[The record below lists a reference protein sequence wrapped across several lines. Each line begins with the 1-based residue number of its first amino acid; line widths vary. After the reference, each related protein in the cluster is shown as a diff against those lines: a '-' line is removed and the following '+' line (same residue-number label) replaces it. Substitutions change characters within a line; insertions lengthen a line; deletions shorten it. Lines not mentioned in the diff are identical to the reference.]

1 MNYDVFI
8 SCKSEDYQYAEEIYN
23 FLKESGIT
31 VFLASTELRRLG
43 ESEYR
48 KAISSA
54 LKAAHHMIVFASKP
68 EYIDARWVYYEW
80 DMFVNAKLKGF
91 KPGNIVTILKDVDTK
106 EINMDLWKY
115 ESLRFDDYKKS
126 LVSYVET
133 PESKQRLEQIKIAQ
147 KEEAEKQR
155 QEQARIEKQL
165 KIKRELVALA
175 EDFKKKLTNLS
186 VDIAKIKEKKR
197 AIGNVNYECPVCSEI
212 NSIVNENCEKCGWPF
227 SPIEGIEGAEY
238 LNKDRKTLIEKFK
251 ALRTAKC
258 NTEQIDDLNNQIASL
273 QASLDEAE
281 KEKKELLESNKS
293 LADEVIKLREEKS
306 KSKKDDDTNGSA
318 SGGSSNPKPSVFKGI
333 INWIKSLNKSFWGY
347 LALALLFVIVFVF
360 LDKHA
365 DPKDFDLE
373 CFEADSC
380 WVDTT
385 IADTV
390 EAEVVACDEL
400 MARFPDYLNVDE
412 REVLQKLIDGMVMV
426 EGGTFTMGATSE
438 QGSDAFSGEEPHQVT
453 LSDYIIGKT
462 EVTQEQWEAVM
473 GSNPSCFKGNNLPVE
488 QVSWNDCQEFI
499 KRLNS
504 LTGLIFRLPTEAEW
518 EYAAR
523 GGAKSSGYKYSGSN
537 DIAAVAWYTNTT
549 NDAGT
554 KPVATKAPNELGLY
568 DMTGN
573 VWEWCSDWYGDYCS
587 SHQTNP
593 TGSSKGSYR
602 VFRGGGWGSDARLCR
617 VSNRSNFNPSNS
629 SNILG
634 LRLAL

>member
-68 EYIDARWVYYEW
+68 EYIDAGWVYYEW

-133 PESKQRLEQIKIAQ
+133 PESRQRLEQIKIAQ

-251 ALRTAKC
+251 ALRAAKC
-258 NTEQIDDLNNQIASL
+258 DTAQIDDLNNQIASL
-273 QASLDEAE
+273 QASLNEAE
-281 KEKKELLESNKS
+281 KEKKELLERNKS
-293 LADEVIKLREEKS
+293 LADEINKLREEKS
-306 KSKKDDDTNGSA
+306 KSKKDDDTNASA
-318 SGGSSNPKPSVFKGI
+318 STESKTTKSSNFKEFI
-333 INWIKSLNKSFWGY
+333 SWLKSLKKRY
-347 LALALLFVIVFVF
+347 YVHLALLF
-360 LDKHA
+360 
-365 DPKDFDLE
+365 
-373 CFEADSC
+373 
-380 WVDTT
+380 W
-385 IADTV
+385 
-390 EAEVVACDEL
+390 
-400 MARFPDYLNVDE
+400 
-412 REVLQKLIDGMVMV
+412 
-426 EGGTFTMGATSE
+426 GA
-438 QGSDAFSGEEPHQVT
+438 
-453 LSDYIIGKT
+453 I
-462 EVTQEQWEAVM
+462 
-473 GSNPSCFKGNNLPVE
+473 
-488 QVSWNDCQEFI
+488 
-499 KRLNS
+499 S
-504 LTGLIFRLPTEAEW
+504 LL
-518 EYAAR
+518 
-523 GGAKSSGYKYSGSN
+523 
-537 DIAAVAWYTNTT
+537 
-549 NDAGT
+549 
-554 KPVATKAPNELGLY
+554 LGLY
-568 DMTGN
+568 MLISHFQWSGLVFSMACVLSMWGIIELLLANKSGFNILWLNSVTVVFGSVMIDDKLWILVIPYMFVVVILYWIHSYDKVSLLSLAKINSCTRKQTKKIVIIN
-573 VWEWCSDWYGDYCS
+573 VVVLMISILPPYFYAFNSGLYDKSPWSVEAFISYSISALCGDYCDAEMLG
-587 SHQTNP
+587 N
-593 TGSSKGSYR
+593 SYLPNGYYFEYQWFDLR
-602 VFRGGGWGSDARLCR
+602 HDVAKARWWFELVNCQEGLEACDKYEVSQMSYQIDKSDVVEDS
-617 VSNRSNFNPSNS
+617 VSCDYELMNYSCDSDSFADA
-629 SNILG
+629 G
-634 LRLAL
+634 